1 MLSPARKNGRQRDQ
15 VCVLDLGSHCLRA
28 AIFDCGLNGQPPEVR
43 GVARRV
49 SQGIGAGAVIDLPA
63 LTHEIR
69 ELLAQLELMSDTRV
83 SRVVMVVTHPSLAL
97 DAASGLASVSGA
109 LVQPRDCRRAEDMAR
124 DRFSRRRQRLVHEA
138 VQSYRL
144 DGRSYRERP
153 HALKGQRLEVDVQH
167 LSLCEATLDN
177 LVRAVRS
184 AKVQVEAVCSNVLA
198 TSAGALTHEEKT
210 AGVALLELGGQTT
223 TAATYAKGALIAART
238 ERGGSNE
245 LTKALSQGLWVPQRN
260 AEQVK
265 QRYGQACRDRVE
277 AGQLVRVE
285 TIGLREP
292 RQLCPTLFAEAME
305 PAVCDLLQRLAN
317 LVSETGLASQ
327 LSAGLVIAGNGA
339 RLQDLSELAERM
351 LSVPVRV
358 ASPNKVL
365 GLHELLDQ
373 PGDCSLVGA
382 ASLWSLDQLPS
393 WEAPQRRARARR
405 NAQPRWLDL
414 LA

>member
-1 MLSPARKNGRQRDQ
+1 M
-15 VCVLDLGSHCLRA
+15 
-28 AIFDCGLNGQPPEVR
+28 
-43 GVARRV
+43 
-49 SQGIGAGAVIDLPA
+49 
-63 LTHEIR
+63 
-69 ELLAQLELMSDTRV
+69 
-83 SRVVMVVTHPSLAL
+83 
-97 DAASGLASVSGA
+97 
-109 LVQPRDCRRAEDMAR
+109 
-124 DRFSRRRQRLVHEA
+124 
-138 VQSYRL
+138 
-144 DGRSYRERP
+144 
-153 HALKGQRLEVDVQH
+153 
-167 LSLCEATLDN
+167 
-177 LVRAVRS
+177 
-184 AKVQVEAVCSNVLA
+184 
-198 TSAGALTHEEKT
+198 
-210 AGVALLELGGQTT
+210 
-223 TAATYAKGALIAART
+223 
-238 ERGGSNE
+238 
-245 LTKALSQGLWVPQRN
+245 
-260 AEQVK
+260 
-265 QRYGQACRDRVE
+265 
-277 AGQLVRVE
+277 RVE

-327 LSAGLVIAGNGA
+327 LSAGLVMAGNGA